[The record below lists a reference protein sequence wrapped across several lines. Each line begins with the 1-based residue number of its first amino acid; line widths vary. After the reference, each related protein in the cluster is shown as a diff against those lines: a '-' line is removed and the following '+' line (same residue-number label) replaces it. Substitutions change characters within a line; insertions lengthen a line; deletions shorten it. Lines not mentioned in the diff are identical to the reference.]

1 MSVVRLLALLS
12 IAIFCGEAAIM
23 FFLDYVPIGAG
34 ILRDV
39 SDAAILIIIVFPLL
53 YFFAFRTILTSHGRL
68 EERIRERTADIEKA
82 NHSLEHSIK
91 QLNISQREMALLGE
105 MGNFFQVCRNRSEAM
120 VIAETQLRLLFPE
133 FSGALFLMNSSR
145 NILEKAITWGPP
157 VAMDNSYMPDD
168 CWALRRVKPHLVRTT
183 DQCIE
188 CQHMRSVDAAWHICL
203 PLTAQ
208 GDALGILCL
217 LAQCEPVDPS
227 RNDNNVGSER
237 MGFYVAVA
245 ESLALAIANLR
256 LRETLRFQA
265 LRDPLTGLFNRRYLL
280 DAFERELNVAAA
292 RNQALSVVMFDIDHF
307 KRFND
312 VFGHA
317 AGDTILTRL
326 GALLREWARSED
338 IAVRY
343 GGEEFTIILPDT
355 PVDLVFARVESFRQ
369 MIESLAIEHYG
380 QPLGQVTISA
390 GVATYPVHGVDRDT
404 LIHVADQA
412 LYSSKRNGRNR
423 VTVAPDTA
431 GLAHI
436 LKTQHQSDPSLAT
449 SHSA

>member
-1 MSVVRLLALLS
+1 
-12 IAIFCGEAAIM
+12 
-23 FFLDYVPIGAG
+23 
-34 ILRDV
+34 
-39 SDAAILIIIVFPLL
+39 
-53 YFFAFRTILTSHGRL
+53 
-68 EERIRERTADIEKA
+68 
-82 NHSLEHSIK
+82 
-91 QLNISQREMALLGE
+91 
-105 MGNFFQVCRNRSEAM
+105 
-120 VIAETQLRLLFPE
+120 
-133 FSGALFLMNSSR
+133 
-145 NILEKAITWGPP
+145 
-157 VAMDNSYMPDD
+157 
-168 CWALRRVKPHLVRTT
+168 
-183 DQCIE
+183 
-188 CQHMRSVDAAWHICL
+188 
-203 PLTAQ
+203 
-208 GDALGILCL
+208 
-217 LAQCEPVDPS
+217 
-227 RNDNNVGSER
+227 

-280 DAFERELNVAAA
+280 DAFERELNAAAA
-292 RNQALSVVMFDIDHF
+292 RNQPLSVVMFDIDHF

-338 IAVRY
+338 ISVRY
-343 GGEEFTIILPDT
+343 GGEEFTVILPDT

-369 MIESLAIEHYG
+369 MIESLAIDHYG

-436 LKTQHQSDPSLAT
+436 LKTQHRSDPSLAT